1 MIFQGFS
8 FKAFHFSPVRDG
20 AKARRVLSQ
29 CETSAHG
36 AVAPPDRNHQTQT
49 RKLWI

>member
-8 FKAFHFSPVRDG
+8 FKAFHFALVRYG
-20 AKARRVLSQ
+20 AKARHALAQ
-29 CETSAHG
+29 CETPAHG
-36 AVAPPDRNHQTQT
+36 AVAPPDRNHQTQS